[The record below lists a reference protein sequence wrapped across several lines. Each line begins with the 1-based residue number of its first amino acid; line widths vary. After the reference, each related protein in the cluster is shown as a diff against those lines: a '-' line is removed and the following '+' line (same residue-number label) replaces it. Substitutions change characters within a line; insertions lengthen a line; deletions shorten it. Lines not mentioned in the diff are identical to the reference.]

1 MDIYPS
7 KTDVLVFET
16 RSPMQEIR
24 VFDKRNGLRYLTLN
38 GVQHGGHIPNQHGR
52 LILPYFKSSL
62 AALAFLDRPR
72 NYLFVG
78 LGMGAVPSYL
88 WTVQPDADI
97 DVIEIDPEVIR
108 TAVDWFGL
116 KTTDNLRVA
125 CGDGREFI
133 KTTGRRYDAVFL
145 DAYKD
150 LGVPGHL
157 TTVEFMREVRAVLRP
172 GGVAVSNLWG
182 PVVNPL
188 FDSQVRTLQE
198 AFTELY
204 QFKSYTYNYI
214 FVCDT
219 KDKEIPAHELLARA
233 KKAQLGTGSDSGLV
247 ELIRRQYRRVE
258 KDDYSRAEPIRD

>member
-16 RSPMQEIR
+16 RSLMQEIR

-38 GVQHGGHIPNQHGR
+38 GVQHGGHLPNQPGR
-52 LILPYFKSSL
+52 LILPYFKSSV
-62 AALAFLDRPR
+62 AALAFLDRPKK
-72 NYLFVG
+72 YLFVG

-88 WTVQPDADI
+88 WTVQPDA
-97 DVIEIDPEVIR
+97 EVIR
-108 TAVDWFGL
+108 TAVGWFGL

-125 CGDGREFI
+125 CGDGREFV
-133 KTTGRRYDAVFL
+133 KTTGKKYDAVFL

-150 LGVPGHL
+150 LGVPSHL
-157 TTVEFMREVRAVLRP
+157 TTVEFMREVRDVLRP

-182 PVVNPL
+182 PAVNPL
-188 FDSQVRTLQE
+188 FDAQVRTLQE

-219 KDKEIPAHELLARA
+219 KDEEIPAHELLARA
-233 KKAQLGTGSDSGLV
+233 KKAQLGAGSDSGLV

-258 KDDYSRAEPIRD
+258 KDDYLRAEPIRD